1 MCYTHYEK
9 VVFELTKG
17 ELIRKAR
24 KDAGLTQKQL
34 GEKSGIAEPT
44 IRRYELGKLNPKI
57 ETLQK
62 IARALNIS
70 VNELMGTHVE
80 TNEGHLYFMG
90 ENFPENEMKPYLEI
104 PSNEE
109 MLQELLKAYNNLNWY
124 GQNLVVEFARNT
136 ATIDNCKKECK
147 PTLCVYP
154 ESYKKQTVTE
164 KDYKHMDEMWENA
177 QKVNISDDKG
187 KK

>member
-1 MCYTHYEK
+1 M
-9 VVFELTKG
+9 TKG

-24 KDAGLTQKQL
+24 KEAGLTQKQL
-34 GEKSGIAEPT
+34 GEKAGIAEPT

-70 VNELMGTHVE
+70 VNELMATHIE
-80 TNEGHLYFMG
+80 TAESNLYFMG
-90 ENFPENEMKPYLEI
+90 ENISESEMKPYFEI
-104 PSNEE
+104 PSHET

-136 ATIDNCKKECK
+136 AKVDNCKKEYK

-154 ESYKKQTVTE
+154 ESYKNHPVTE
-164 KDYKHMDEMWENA
+164 KDYKLMDEIWETSQN
-177 QKVNISDDKG
+177 VTSSDDKG
-187 KK
+187 TK